1 MNMVCFDLE
10 GPLVLEDNAYELMK
24 LIPGGKRVFEVI
36 SRYDD
41 LLSLEEGTYE
51 PGNTLSLIAPFLI
64 HYGIK
69 EETIVSMG
77 ESSHLTPGVQEL
89 ISDLNLHGWQI
100 FCISTSYEQYAL
112 TVIQRLG
119 IRKKNVTATPF
130 PLGHLRQSFC
140 QEDSRLIERV
150 VAQIADL
157 KPVTDD
163 DEIKKKLDLFYEEKL
178 QRASSSKIISNIRP
192 VGGRHKVAA
201 LKVFVQR
208 TGVPLSRW
216 AVIGDSITDARMLH
230 AVNSEGGL
238 AIAFNANE
246 YALSHATV
254 SLASTDSGDLLSL
267 LSAWTEGGRSAAED
281 FVKTKAVAGAAGGVF
296 HWLCGENDL
305 AHISEIHN
313 KMRRLLRKEAGQL
326 G

>member
-51 PGNTLSLIAPFLI
+51 PGNTLSLVAPFLI
-64 HYGIK
+64 HSGIK
-69 EETIVSMG
+69 EEDIISMG
-77 ESSHLTPGVQEL
+77 ESAHLTPGVQEL
-89 ISDLNLHGWQI
+89 ISDLTLHGGQI

-112 TVIQRLG
+112 TVTQRLG

-130 PLGHLRQSFC
+130 PLDHLRQSFC
-140 QEDSRLIERV
+140 QEDSRLVEQVI
-150 VAQIADL
+150 AQIANL
-157 KPVTDD
+157 RPFVDD
-163 DEIKKKLDLFYEEKL
+163 DEIKKRLDSFYRERLPGTNSGKVIN
-178 QRASSSKIISNIRP
+178 SIRP
-192 VGGRHKVAA
+192 VGGRRKVDA

-208 TGVPLSRW
+208 TGVPLSCW

-254 SLASTDSGDLLSL
+254 SLASTNSGELLSL
-267 LSAWTEGGRSAAED
+267 LSAWTEGGRGAAED

-296 HWLCGENDL
+296 HWLNEENDL
-305 AHISEIHN
+305 AHISKIHN
-313 KMRRLLRKEAGQL
+313 KMRRLLREEAGQL